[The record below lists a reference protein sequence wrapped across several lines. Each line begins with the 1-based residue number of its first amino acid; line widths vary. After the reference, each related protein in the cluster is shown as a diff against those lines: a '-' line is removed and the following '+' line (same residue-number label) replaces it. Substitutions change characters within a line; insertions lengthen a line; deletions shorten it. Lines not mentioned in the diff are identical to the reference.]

1 MIERLSELLWGNAM
15 LALILGVGGY
25 FTLKSGFF
33 QLRGFGKVLGAT
45 IFSAFKKKKPASEI
59 RGKKE
64 ISQFQALSTALAASM
79 GTGNIVG
86 VATAITLGG
95 AGAIFWMW
103 VSSVLGMM
111 TAFCE
116 NALGIYYR
124 YKNSKGEWVGG
135 PMVTLE
141 KGLNARW
148 LGLIYA
154 ALCCLAAFG
163 MGNMTQ
169 ANSIGAALF
178 TSFSIPPAVTGV
190 AVAAVVGIVILGGAK
205 RIGAVTER
213 LIPII
218 SLAYIFA
225 AILIIVLNY
234 RAIPAAF
241 GEIFRGAFG
250 VSAIGGGV
258 AGAAVRQAIGVGLRR
273 GVFSNEAGLGSAVM
287 VHAAAD
293 GTPAVMG
300 MWAVFEVFIDTIVCC
315 TLTALAILCTG
326 VMGGGALD
334 GAPLVIAA
342 FESGFGRYA
351 GMFVTISIVLFALA
365 TLFGW
370 SLIGAK
376 AAEYL
381 LGERYVIYY
390 KLIFILIILAGATM
404 NLAQVWGISDILNGL
419 MAIPNIICII
429 LLRKQAVSFI
439 PKPCLGSP
447 KFSPPSGG
455 AGTM

>member
-1 MIERLSELLWGNAM
+1 MIDRLSELLWGNAM
-15 LALILGVGGY
+15 LALLLGVGGY
-25 FTLKSGFF
+25 FTLRSGFF
-33 QLRGFGKVLGAT
+33 QLRGFGKILRAT
-45 IFSAFKKKKPASEI
+45 IFSVFGKKKSV
-59 RGKKE
+59 GKKE

-86 VATAITLGG
+86 VATALTLGG

-103 VSSVLGMM
+103 VSSILGMM

-124 YKNSKGEWVGG
+124 YKNSRGEWVGG

-148 LGLIYA
+148 LGLVYA
-154 ALCCLAAFG
+154 AFCVLASLG
-163 MGNMTQ
+163 MGNLVQ
-169 ANSIGAALF
+169 VNSIGAALS
-178 TSFSIPPAVTGV
+178 TSFGVPTIATAV
-190 AVAAVVGIVILGGAK
+190 AVAAVVGAVLLGGAK
-205 RIGAVTER
+205 RIGAVTEK

-218 SLAYIFA
+218 SLVYISA
-225 AILIIVLNY
+225 AILVVVLNY
-234 RAIPAAF
+234 KALPAAF

-250 VSAIGGGV
+250 FSAIGGGI
-258 AGAAVRQAIGVGLRR
+258 AGAAARQAVSVGLRR
-273 GVFSNEAGLGSAVM
+273 GMFSNEAGLGSSVM
-287 VHAAAD
+287 VHAASD
-293 GTPAVMG
+293 GAPAVMG
-300 MWAVFEVFIDTIVCC
+300 MWAVFEVFVDTIVCC

-326 VMGGGALD
+326 VLGGGEN

-351 GMFVTISIVLFALA
+351 GGFITVSIGLFALA

-381 LGERYVIYY
+381 LGERAVIYY
-390 KLIFILIILAGATM
+390 KLIFIAIILLGTTM

-419 MAIPNIICII
+419 MAIPNIICIF
-429 LLRKQAVSFI
+429 LLRGKLWEV
-439 PKPCLGSP
+439 C
-447 KFSPPSGG
+447 G
-455 AGTM
+455 ALH